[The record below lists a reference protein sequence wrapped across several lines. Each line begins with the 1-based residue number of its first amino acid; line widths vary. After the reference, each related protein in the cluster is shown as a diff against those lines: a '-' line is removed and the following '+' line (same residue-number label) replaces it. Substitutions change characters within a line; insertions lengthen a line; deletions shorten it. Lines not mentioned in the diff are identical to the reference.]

1 MPGFLS
7 PASEE
12 VTMLLFIPRSLC
24 ALKRVA
30 AKAEHYRFAA
40 TQGIRI
46 ASASGLFRAEATD
59 GHRAIIVQGL
69 ASTEEPPWP
78 GFKELPDD
86 TCEAIILPKDLERG
100 CKVGDASLQSR
111 FNVVGIATRDSEVS
125 LGLGTDV
132 VTARTVEGRFPNI
145 SQVIPKKRPLF
156 TFRVDPKTL
165 AETLLAIADLLPE
178 EARGVQ
184 CFYYGEELP
193 LGFCARNS
201 DSGLMIDALVVP
213 LVAPK
218 PEDKVPEDRVT
229 DNKPEEGENPK
240 PNGRRRKK
248 AEPAPEANEQAVE
261 PTPTA
266 EEQTPTGQDAKP
278 NDTSGRNARKS
289 KAKAS

>member
-1 MPGFLS
+1 
-7 PASEE
+7 
-12 VTMLLFIPRSLC
+12 MLLFIPRSLC

-69 ASTEEPPWP
+69 APTEEPPWP

-86 TCEAIILPKDLERG
+86 ASEAVILPKDLERG

-111 FNVVGIATRDSEVS
+111 FGVVGIATRDSEVS
-125 LGLGTDV
+125 LGLGADV

-184 CFYYGEELP
+184 CFYYGEELA

-201 DSGLMIDALVVP
+201 ENGLMIDALVVP
-213 LVAPK
+213 LIAPK
-218 PEDKVPEDRVT
+218 PKEKAGESGD
-229 DNKPEEGENPK
+229 KPEQAK
-240 PNGRRRKK
+240 PNGRGLKK
-248 AEPAPEANEQAVE
+248 AEPAPEPNEQAE
-261 PTPTA
+261 STPT
-266 EEQTPTGQDAKP
+266 EQTPTGPDAKP
-278 NDTSGRNARKS
+278 DDAPVEGRKAKKS
-289 KAKAS
+289 RAKAS